1 MFSATNLD
9 AFIDNANSIQSRY
22 LRKEAPE
29 KGSKGKIDV
38 QVSDLLMPE
47 IDSNGEFKGFKIRN
61 NLAKAWFVQ
70 NKDVSKLVNVLKTS
84 TMLNRM
90 LNNDTSMATKPDK
103 VGNRKN
109 AQVQCDLLKE
119 IVKIVEKEVYIE
131 VPVEKEPSKAKV
143 QTVG

>member
-109 AQVQCDLLKE
+109 A
-119 IVKIVEKEVYIE
+119 
-131 VPVEKEPSKAKV
+131 
-143 QTVG
+143 